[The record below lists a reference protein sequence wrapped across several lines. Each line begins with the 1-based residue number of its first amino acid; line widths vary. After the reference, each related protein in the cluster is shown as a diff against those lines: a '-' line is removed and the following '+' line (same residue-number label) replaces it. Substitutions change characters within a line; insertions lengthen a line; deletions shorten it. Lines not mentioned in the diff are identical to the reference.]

1 MLQRDLSYWLRQFK
15 RNVLRA
21 GYWFVLLFGIAI
33 GSLPTEKEPL
43 KVAFWTGPNHLL
55 FVSWIS
61 AFLLLASTV
70 KLVYQLVLKHR
81 MTRKDIYRMNTSSQL
96 SDWDKD
102 PHWLS
107 FDKNVEICVA
117 PNLMEPHTG
126 AAQAGWK
133 PEECR
138 LRVVGKFLNSPRLED
153 NYQQWHA
160 TMDPEKL
167 KKDGAKYVLVNH
179 PTSETDEHFVRLE
192 LRETKWSRV
201 QGFLYGTKHPDP
213 QTGRNFLFQAADP
226 DWTPDRKPKMDLTH
240 SNCPHALCIHGIV
253 VTKDRK
259 ILALQRPGPDRTD
272 YHPYAWSLS
281 FEEQLAK
288 SDFVDSNSEAD
299 TSEWLRRAVRQ
310 EVLGKYV
317 DSLFK
322 VENARVLAIAIEEEI
337 YNPFLVAYIPVECDS
352 SQLPDILPLAAD
364 RAEWLRYGFYD
375 LEPPFDALVTAYK
388 THKHTDGNALHPT
401 SRYRIYL
408 ALTALLP
415 SNLLDVGQ
423 VLEGQPE

>member
-1 MLQRDLSYWLRQFK
+1 
-15 RNVLRA
+15 
-21 GYWFVLLFGIAI
+21 
-33 GSLPTEKEPL
+33 
-43 KVAFWTGPNHLL
+43 
-55 FVSWIS
+55 
-61 AFLLLASTV
+61 
-70 KLVYQLVLKHR
+70 
-81 MTRKDIYRMNTSSQL
+81 MNTSSQL
-96 SDWDKD
+96 SDWEKD

-117 PNLMEPHTG
+117 PNLMEPHSE
-126 AAQAGWK
+126 AQTGWK

-138 LRVVGKFLNSPRLED
+138 LSAISEFPNAPRLED
-153 NYQQWHA
+153 NYQQWRA
-160 TMDPEKL
+160 IMDPEKL
-167 KKDGAKYVLVNH
+167 KKDGAKYVLINH

-192 LRETKWSRV
+192 LSETKWSRV
-201 QGFLYGTKHPDP
+201 QGFLYGTKNPDP
-213 QTGRNFLFQAADP
+213 KTGRNFLFQAADP
-226 DWTPDRKPKMDLTH
+226 DWTPDRKPQMDLTR
-240 SNCPHALCIHGIV
+240 SSCPHALCIHGIV

-272 YHPYAWSLS
+272 YHPYTWSLS

-288 SDFVDSNSEAD
+288 SDFVDPSSEAD

-310 EVLGKYV
+310 EVLGKHV

-322 VENARVLAIAIEEEI
+322 VENARLLAIAIEEEI
-337 YNPFLVAYIPVECDS
+337 YNPFLVAYIPIECES

-375 LEPPFDALVTAYK
+375 LESPFDALVTAYR
-388 THKHTDGNALHPT
+388 TRKHTDGNALHPT

-415 SNLLDVGQ
+415 SNLDVGQ
-423 VLEGQPE
+423 ILERQSE

>member
-1 MLQRDLSYWLRQFK
+1 MLQRDLSYWWRQFN
-15 RNVLRA
+15 RNVLRV
-21 GYWFVLLFGIAI
+21 GYWLGILFGIAI
-33 GSLPTEKEPL
+33 GSLPTEKDPF
-43 KVAFWTGPNHLL
+43 KVAFLTGPIHLR
-55 FVSWIS
+55 FICWIS
-61 AFLLLASTV
+61 AFLLLTSTV
-70 KLVYQLVLKHR
+70 KLAYQMIFRRHVAR
-81 MTRKDIYRMNTSSQL
+81 EDIYKMNKASQL
-96 SDWDKD
+96 SDWEKD

-117 PNLMEPHTG
+117 PNLIEPHTSE
-126 AAQAGWK
+126 AQAGWK

-138 LRVVGKFLNSPRLED
+138 LRVIGDFPNAPRLED
-153 NYQQWHA
+153 NYKQWRV

-167 KKDGAKYVLVNH
+167 KKDGTKYVLVNH

-201 QGFLYGTKHPDP
+201 QGFLYGTKNPDP
-213 QTGRNFLFQAADP
+213 ETGRNFLFQTADP
-226 DWTPDRKPKMDLTH
+226 DWTPDKKPRMDLTR
-240 SNCPHALCIHGIV
+240 SNCPHALCFHGIV
-253 VTKDRK
+253 VTRDRK

-281 FEEQLAK
+281 FEEQLAE
-288 SDFVDSNSEAD
+288 SDLAGSNSEVD
-299 TSEWLRRAVRQ
+299 VSEWLHRAVRQ
-310 EVLGKYV
+310 EVLGKHV

-337 YNPFLVAYIPVECDS
+337 FNPFLVAYIPVECDS
-352 SQLPDILPLAAD
+352 SELPDILPLAAD

-375 LEPPFDALVTAYK
+375 IEPPFDALVAAYR
-388 THKHTDGNALHPT
+388 TCKHTDGNALHPT

-415 SNLLDVGQ
+415 SNLDVGQ
-423 VLEGQPE
+423 ILKRQSE